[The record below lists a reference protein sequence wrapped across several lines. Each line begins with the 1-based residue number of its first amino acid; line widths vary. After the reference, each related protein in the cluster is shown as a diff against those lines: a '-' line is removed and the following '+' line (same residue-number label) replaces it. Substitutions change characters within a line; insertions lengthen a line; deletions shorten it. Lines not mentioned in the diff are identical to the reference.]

1 MRFFDW
7 VRSSRM
13 DDERED
19 NSTPAPVLPQG
30 EGRIDPRSDTWAYV
44 THHAQQEIARL
55 RERNDSNK
63 WDAIATAEIRGQI
76 KALKKM
82 LTLGTPKAD
91 RRRLS
96 VEDED

>member
-1 MRFFDW
+1 MMWLNSIFPAHAIP
-7 VRSSRM
+7 
-13 DDERED
+13 ED
-19 NSTPAPVLPQG
+19 NSTPAPVIPER
-30 EGRIDPRSDTWAYV
+30 EGRLDVRSDTWAYV
-44 THHAQQEIARL
+44 TNHAQQQIQAL

-63 WDAIATAEIRGQI
+63 WDAIATAEMRGQI
-76 KALKKM
+76 KALKKL